1 MACCTVACARGDP
14 PQDSRRRLD
23 KSVLLA
29 IGLLTMSVTIVDA
42 RLVTVILSSSA
53 TSLHSSQDQDA
64 NWLYHGPSLAADEFA
79 VG

>member
-1 MACCTVACARGDP
+1 
-14 PQDSRRRLD
+14 
-23 KSVLLA
+23 
-29 IGLLTMSVTIVDA
+29 MSVTIVDA